1 MKGPWSQR
9 EGITLRKL
17 FKSVYR
23 MYVRMYILAVVC
35 GWVGGCARVCVCVHT
50 AHTHVYITKAQ
61 TCVHAHVQ

>member
-23 MYVRMYILAVVC
+23 TYARNVRCKTSVVAENY
-35 GWVGGCARVCVCVHT
+35 ARGT
-50 AHTHVYITKAQ
+50 LRKNLTKLRLRNII
-61 TCVHAHVQ
+61 